1 MNPRLWKRLREA
13 TSTITRKG
21 PVIHRELYETLASE
35 IAYRYGEVLKP
46 YPSVVSRETLE
57 DWLESFNIA
66 DPTEVGSVGKY
77 FLLSQAKAL
86 VAKYRYPT
94 PGLDTWAEERAWEKF
109 LASEQSCTE
118 VNERLDA
125 SSKGL
130 SEDELSRMR
139 GFIAYVLGDCPSYSE
154 LSSELAFGPGAALGI
169 HGQATSS
176 YRKLLADKWSVSS
189 ASVDYARVFT
199 HSHPQVLEV
208 LVDPQ
213 DYLRSEEAFYRAF
226 ERQVDIVDHNTVQF
240 VPKTTL
246 TRRSIAIEP
255 LLNNWLQTS
264 VDIAMRKRL
273 SRAGNDLTDQTR
285 NQQMAW
291 EGSFD
296 LEDGFCTIDLSSA
309 SDSIATNLVREVLPP
324 DWFYLLS
331 RLRSKNY
338 KYKGVIHPYAKF
350 CSMGNGFCFPLQ
362 TLLFLAVCSACEA
375 GRIRKDFRVYGD
387 DIIVRKSVFPAVVDL
402 LGRCGFKL
410 NGKKTFSKGLF
421 RESCGGD
428 YWQGV
433 DVRPA
438 ELRSL
443 GSLPEIFT
451 FHNLLRRSDTCSYYT
466 KSLQDYLFNLVPE
479 DLRYVGPLPFIS
491 KWDTE
496 ARAFRNP
503 DVMKSRDTL
512 YGAFAL
518 EMTDT
523 RFLTSPHVR
532 RQPDVKGKPFYGGW
546 EWKEMFASP
555 VHEDMTYGRDPRR
568 ANASVLYAALS
579 GSSPD
584 GYNYLR
590 RKTRMD
596 VRRQSHG

>member
-13 TSTITRKG
+13 TLSLQRKG
-21 PVIHRELYETLASE
+21 PVIHRELYDTLASE
-35 IAYRYGEVLKP
+35 IAFRYGELLP
-46 YPSVVSRETLE
+46 AYPAVISQETLLA
-57 DWLESFNIA
+57 WLPQFDIP
-66 DPTEVGSVGKY
+66 DPTAVGSVGKY
-77 FLLSQAKAL
+77 FLLSQVKAL
-86 VAKYRYPT
+86 VAKYRYPVQ
-94 PGLDTWAEERAWEKF
+94 GLDSWAEKRAMEKF
-109 LASEQSCTE
+109 IAAEQSCKA
-118 VNERLDA
+118 VNEQFRA
-125 SSKGL
+125 SSKVL
-130 SEDELSRMR
+130 SEDEISRMK
-139 GFIAYVLGDCPSYSE
+139 GFIAYVLGDVPSYEE

-176 YRKLLADKWSVSS
+176 YRKLLAEKWSVSS
-189 ASVDYARVFT
+189 ASVDYARVFA
-199 HSHPQVLEV
+199 HAHPQVLEV
-208 LVDPQ
+208 LCDPF
-213 DYLRSEEAFYRAF
+213 DYLANEQVFYDEFA
-226 ERQVDIVDHNTVQF
+226 RQVDIVDHNTVQF

-296 LEDGFCTIDLSSA
+296 LDDGFCTIDLSAA
-309 SDSIATNLVREVLPP
+309 SDSISIELVRELLPP
-324 DWFYLLS
+324 DWFYLLD
-331 RLRSKNY
+331 RLRSKSFKHN
-338 KYKGVIHPYAKF
+338 GVIHQYEKF

-362 TLLFLAVCSACEA
+362 TLLFLSMCHASSA
-375 GRIRKDFRVYGD
+375 GQIRKDFRVYGD
-387 DIIVRKSVFPAVVDL
+387 DIIVRKQVYPTVTDL

-410 NGKKTFSKGLF
+410 NEKKTFSRGLF

-438 ELRSL
+438 ELRAL
-443 GSLPEIFT
+443 GSLPEVFT
-451 FHNLLRRSDTCSYYT
+451 FHNLLRRSDVCTLYT
-466 KSLQDYLFNLVPE
+466 HSLQDYLFNLVPE
-479 DLRYVGPLPFIS
+479 DLRYIAPTPFVSTWEAGAKAYRSADLP
-491 KWDTE
+491 
-496 ARAFRNP
+496 
-503 DVMKSRDTL
+503 KSRDTL

-518 EMTDT
+518 EMHDE
-523 RFLTSPHVR
+523 RFLSSPHVR
-532 RQPDVKGKPFYGGW
+532 RNLDIQGW
-546 EWKEMFASP
+546 EWKEFFARP
-555 VHEDMTYGRDPRR
+555 VHEAQAYGRDTRR
-568 ANASVLYAALS
+568 ENAAVLYAALS

-590 RKTRMD
+590 RKTRID

>member
-1 MNPRLWKRLREA
+1 L
-13 TSTITRKG
+13 TIQRRG
-21 PVIHRELYETLASE
+21 PVIHRELYATLASE
-35 IAYRYGEVLKP
+35 IAFRYGELLPP

-57 DWLESFNIA
+57 AWLLKFDIP

-109 LASEQSCTE
+109 IASEQKCKE
-118 VNERLDA
+118 VNERLRA

-139 GFIAYVLGDCPSYSE
+139 GFIAYVLRDVPSYDE
-154 LSSELAFGPGAALGI
+154 FSSELAFGPGAALGI

-176 YRKLLADKWSVSS
+176 YRKLLADKWSVSR
-189 ASVDYARVFT
+189 ASVDYARVFA
-199 HSHPQVLEV
+199 HAHPQVLEV
-208 LVDPQ
+208 LCDPL
-213 DYLRSEEAFYRAF
+213 DYLASEDAFYGAF
-226 ERQVDIVDHNTVQF
+226 AKQVDIVDHNTVQF

-264 VDIAMRKRL
+264 VDVAMRRRL
-273 SRAGNDLTDQTR
+273 SRAGNDLQDQTR

-296 LEDGFCTIDLSSA
+296 LPDGFCTIDLSSA
-309 SDSIATNLVREVLPP
+309 SDSISIELVRELLPP
-324 DWFYLLS
+324 DWFYLLD
-331 RLRSKNY
+331 RLRSKSF
-338 KYKGVIHPYAKF
+338 KYKGVIHPYEKF

-362 TLLFLAVCSACEA
+362 TLIFLAVCSACQA
-375 GRIRKDFRVYGD
+375 GHIRDDFRVYGD
-387 DIIVRKSVFPAVVDL
+387 DIIVRKSCFPAVTDL
-402 LGRCGFKL
+402 LCRCGFSL
-410 NGKKTFSKGLF
+410 NKKKTFSEGLF

-438 ELRSL
+438 ELRAL

-451 FHNLLRRSDTCSYYT
+451 FHNLMRRSDTCNYYT
-466 KSLQDYLFNLVPE
+466 QSLQDYLFYLVPE
-479 DLRYVGPLPFIS
+479 DLRYVAPLPFMS
-491 KWDTE
+491 TWEVGAKAYRSADL
-496 ARAFRNP
+496 P
-503 DVMKSRDTL
+503 KSRDTM
-512 YGAFAL
+512 YGAFAC
-518 EMTDT
+518 EFTDT
-523 RFLTSPHVR
+523 RFLSSPHTR
-532 RQPDVKGKPFYGGW
+532 RKPEIHGW
-546 EWKEMFASP
+546 EWKEMYASP
-555 VHEDMTYGRDPRR
+555 VHEVQAYGKDPRR
-568 ANASVLYAALS
+568 RSAAMLYAALS